1 MNGFPSGA
9 KTGWIERRNI
19 VLNSITIQGRCVR
32 PIELRYTQAQKPV
45 ASFTIAVERD
55 FAQTGEKREADFVDC
70 VAFGNTATFCD
81 KYMEKG
87 GMYIVTGRL
96 QSREWTDKNDN
107 KRVSWEV
114 IADHV
119 YFGESKK
126 NAKPVDVDAPQS
138 SFSELA
144 DTDGDLPF

>member
-1 MNGFPSGA
+1 M
-9 KTGWIERRNI
+9 
-19 VLNSITIQGRCVR
+19 LNTITIQGRCVR
-32 PIELRYTQAQKPV
+32 PIELRYTQTQKPV

-114 IADHV
+114 VADHV

-126 NAKPVDVDAPQS
+126 NTKPVDVEAPQS

-144 DTDGDLPF
+144 DTDGDLPFD

>member
-1 MNGFPSGA
+1 M
-9 KTGWIERRNI
+9 
-19 VLNSITIQGRCVR
+19 LNTITIQGRCVR
-32 PIELRYTQAQKPV
+32 PIELRYTQTQKPV
-45 ASFTIAVERD
+45 ASFTLAVERD

-126 NAKPVDVDAPQS
+126 AEQKPVNVAYDEPTTGGA
-138 SFSELA
+138 FAELS
-144 DTDGDLPF
+144 DSDGELPF